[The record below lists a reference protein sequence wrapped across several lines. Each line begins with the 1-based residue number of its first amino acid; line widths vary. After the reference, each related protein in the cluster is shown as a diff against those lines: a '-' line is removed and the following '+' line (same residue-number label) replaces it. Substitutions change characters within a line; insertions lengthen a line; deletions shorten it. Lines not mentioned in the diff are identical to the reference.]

1 MAFSSQVT
9 CNASAYA
16 IHGHTASGRPTAYG
30 NIAVDPS
37 VFPYG
42 TQFYIYTDDGYMTY
56 GMATA
61 SDCGT
66 SIKGYKLDLWFD
78 EYSQACAFGR
88 RNCTVFVLS

>member
-1 MAFSSQVT
+1 
-9 CNASAYA
+9 
-16 IHGHTASGRPTAYG
+16 
-30 NIAVDPS
+30 
-37 VFPYG
+37 
-42 TQFYIYTDDGYMTY
+42 MTY

>member
-1 MAFSSQVT
+1 M
-9 CNASAYA
+9 
-16 IHGHTASGRPTAYG
+16 
-30 NIAVDPS
+30 DPS

-42 TQFYIYTDDGYMTY
+42 TRFYIYTDDGYMTY

-88 RNCTVFVLS
+88 RNCTVFVLN